1 MRSPV
6 RRNRYRRTACAV
18 ATTLLL
24 SACANTALER
34 APRSPD
40 TPWQA
45 GNRAPLATAND
56 TVKPANTTPGF
67 SIPAV
72 AALGKLPT
80 DIDIDPNKAYSLPE
94 LIDIAQ
100 RGHPDTRLAWN
111 RARQAALS
119 AGMVEATFLPMLSA
133 NVVGGYQR
141 ARYPL
146 PENITGIRDINT
158 ELNGVV
164 PALALG
170 WLIFDFGQRK
180 ALYDAA
186 SELSFAQN
194 VLFNAAHQKVIRDV
208 TDQFYQYSMARTRR
222 TLSASM
228 LINQQKVLTERTID
242 PRGVRGTRRGQ
253 HPVQAL
259 APSLWI

>member
-1 MRSPV
+1 MTQANKKVRPFLMRSPV

-45 GNRAPLATAND
+45 G
-56 TVKPANTTPGF
+56 
-67 SIPAV
+67 
-72 AALGKLPT
+72 
-80 DIDIDPNKAYSLPE
+80 
-94 LIDIAQ
+94 
-100 RGHPDTRLAWN
+100 N